1 MLISLPSLGVAAGV
15 VVGGRLSF
23 LSGCLLKFLAV
34 KKFGEG
40 ETRVVFTW
48 LEGESLQGKGLG

>member
-1 MLISLPSLGVAAGV
+1 MG
-15 VVGGRLSF
+15 GGRLSF

>member
-1 MLISLPSLGVAAGV
+1 MLISLPSLGVVAGV
-15 VVGGRLSF
+15 GGGRLSF